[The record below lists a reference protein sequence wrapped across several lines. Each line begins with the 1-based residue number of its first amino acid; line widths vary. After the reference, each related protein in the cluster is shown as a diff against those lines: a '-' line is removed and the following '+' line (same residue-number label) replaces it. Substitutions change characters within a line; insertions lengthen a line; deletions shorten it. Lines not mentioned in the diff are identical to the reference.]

1 MPAEENKQAAK
12 DGYEAFSRGDAE
24 RAMENISDSIEW
36 VVAGDSAVSGTYR
49 GKEEVG
55 KLWAQI
61 GEKGFQTEPVEF
73 LAEGDKVVVLTKDS
87 AGGEESRT
95 VDVLTY
101 DTDGQLARFET
112 FGGEKLFDR
121 VFPK

>member
-12 DGYEAFSRGDAE
+12 NGYEAFGRGDAE
-24 RAMENISDSIEW
+24 GAMENISDSIEW
-36 VVAGDSAVSGTYR
+36 VIPGDSAVSGTYR

-61 GEKGFQTEPVEF
+61 GEQGFQTEPVEF
-73 LAEGDKVVVLTKDS
+73 LADGDKVVVLTDDR
-87 AGGEESRT
+87 AGGEKSRG

-101 DTDGQLARFET
+101 DADGQLAHFEA
-112 FGGEKLFDR
+112 FGGEKMFDR

>member
-24 RAMENISDSIEW
+24 GAMENISDSIEW
-36 VVAGDSAVSGTYR
+36 VVAGDNAVSGTYR

-61 GEKGFQTEPVEF
+61 AEKGFQTKPVEF
-73 LAEGDKVVVLTKDS
+73 LADGDKVVVLGEDS

-101 DTDGQLARFET
+101 DTDGQLTRFET
-112 FGGEKLFDR
+112 FGSEKMFDR
-121 VFPK
+121 VFAK